1 MRRLSGHLF
10 LVHGDLR
17 ALACDAWL
25 LPTDGAQHLSLS
37 WRNGAPPGAELPRAP
52 KPPKT
57 WGSGQLRKW
66 PDWSADRGVPWFAAI
81 GGGPKDPAW
90 LAAHAEEWVVQI
102 AADLAGGTPRHR
114 RARHLVALP
123 IVGTGYGGHRRVA
136 GELLA
141 HLVPRLERAAAR
153 LGIDLALVTNQP
165 EAFAAA
171 QRLRGVGAE
180 RWRELPKT
188 LRDAARSLGRLA
200 QRGELVVFM
209 GAGVGTGAGL
219 PTWDGLLSGL
229 AADLGLTPS
238 ARDGWARLD
247 ALDQA
252 AILQRRCEQRAEPRT
267 LGQLV
272 AEKLWRP
279 EASLSHVLLA
289 GLPVR
294 ELVTTNYDDLFE
306 RLASLE
312 PVSVLPHR
320 PHPTA
325 RRWLLKMHGCV
336 SRPEDIV
343 LTREDYLRY
352 EQRRA
357 ALSGIVQALLMTRQ
371 MLFVG
376 FSLNDDNFHKIADAV
391 RRARAPSTDRGDGAG
406 AQFGHVLELFP
417 EGYVRELWARD
428 LAFHAMGSAV
438 PLDERTPER
447 WAERARTLEL
457 FLDCVLAHAGHAPTH
472 FLSERFSGSLDEGE
486 RQLRD
491 ALRAMLASLPDG
503 ARRGPAW
510 DRVARLV
517 AELGGDPEKL

>member
-10 LVHGDLR
+10 LLHGDLR
-17 ALACDAWL
+17 AIACDAWL
-25 LPTDGAQHLSLS
+25 LPTDGQQHLTLS
-37 WRNGAPPGAELPRAP
+37 WRKGAPPGAELPGAP
-52 KPPKT
+52 KPPKS
-57 WGSGQLRKW
+57 WGAGQLRKW

-81 GGGPKDPAW
+81 GGIPKDPAS
-90 LAAHAEEWVVQI
+90 LAARAEEWVETI
-102 AADLAGGTPRHR
+102 AADLAGAPPRHR
-114 RARHLVALP
+114 RQKHLIALP
-123 IVGTGYGGHRRVA
+123 IVGTGHGGHRRVA
-136 GELLA
+136 GDLLA
-141 HLVPRLERAAAR
+141 HLVPGLERAARR
-153 LGIDLALVTNQP
+153 LDVDVALVTNQA

-171 QRLRGVGAE
+171 QRVRGVDADH
-180 RWRELPKT
+180 WRELGKP

-219 PTWDGLLSGL
+219 PTWDGLLSAL
-229 AADLGLTPS
+229 AAELGLTPS

-252 AILQRRCEQRAEPRT
+252 AILQRRCDQRAEPRP

-272 AEKLWRP
+272 AERLWRP

-320 PHPTA
+320 PHATA

-391 RRARAPSTDRGDGAG
+391 RRARAPSTDPGA

-417 EGYVRELWARD
+417 EGYVRELWGRD
-428 LAFHAMGSAV
+428 LAFHAMGGAV
-438 PLDERTPER
+438 PLDERTPAR

-457 FLDCVLAHAGHAPTH
+457 FLDCVLAHAGTAPTH
-472 FLSERFSGSLDEGE
+472 FLSERYSGSLDDGE
-486 RQLRD
+486 RALRD
-491 ALRAMLASLPDG
+491 GLRAMLAALPDG

-517 AELGGDPEKL
+517 AELGGDPDKL